1 MFKDKTIVY
10 TSGTFDM
17 FHYNHLRMIN
27 YARSLADILI
37 VGVSTD
43 ELVSS
48 YKAKPIIPF
57 TERLQIIE
65 ALKTPDIVIPQH
77 TLDHSEIVKKLNIDA
92 FVVGDDWYGKY
103 DYLKDLGV
111 QVFYFPYG
119 TGVSSSNLKKTIH
132 DSYEANLK
140 SQRQSKPESV
150 KGFGEKNKGDDGKR
164 VLITGGTKG
173 IGRAVAECLA
183 KAGYSLILTY
193 ASDKEEALRVADG
206 LLQQYKVEVLTLQ
219 ADISDRKSIKK
230 IESFL
235 TGCSMRLDAV
245 IFNAGLTCRDS
256 FEDLDI
262 VEWERVFFANVHFP
276 VFLLQ
281 RIVGLIN
288 KGGSIVFTGSLMGIQ
303 PHSVSLVYGV
313 TKSAVHA
320 LVKNMVKFLVPYELR
335 VNAVAPGFVDTE
347 WQKTK
352 PAEIRRNIE
361 NKVSLGR
368 FCDPEELAEVYRM
381 LVENSYFNGEVIVVD
396 GGYSYK

>member
-1 MFKDKTIVY
+1 M
-10 TSGTFDM
+10 M
-17 FHYNHLRMIN
+17 
-27 YARSLADILI
+27 
-37 VGVSTD
+37 
-43 ELVSS
+43 E
-48 YKAKPIIPF
+48 
-57 TERLQIIE
+57 
-65 ALKTPDIVIPQH
+65 
-77 TLDHSEIVKKLNIDA
+77 
-92 FVVGDDWYGKY
+92 
-103 DYLKDLGV
+103 
-111 QVFYFPYG
+111 
-119 TGVSSSNLKKTIH
+119 
-132 DSYEANLK
+132 
-140 SQRQSKPESV
+140 
-150 KGFGEKNKGDDGKR
+150 KR

-219 ADISDRKSIKK
+219 ADISDRKSIEK

-281 RIVGLIN
+281 R
-288 KGGSIVFTGSLMGIQ
+288 IVFTGSLMGIQ